1 MKKVVFGV
9 GCMITGML
17 VCLVMVILASKPEIF
32 GLLNLLGRV
41 ILWLGVGLSLFGA
54 ILCVA
59 NISEDA

>member
-1 MKKVVFGV
+1 MKKVILGV

-32 GLLNLLGRV
+32 GYLNLLGKG
-41 ILWLGVGLSLFGA
+41 ILWFGVGLSLFGA